1 MEADAKF
8 FWKNV
13 AQVKE
18 ELGVEK
24 VYNAD
29 QSGIMKTWKNLGAHV
44 IKSGFAGLLKCRSGG
59 NPDEPDDT
67 QEPTSV
73 EPVNELVEELE
84 RLNAVEDPVSDS
96 DDMFERYSD
105 DDVEAE

>member
-1 MEADAKF
+1 
-8 FWKNV
+8 
-13 AQVKE
+13 
-18 ELGVEK
+18 
-24 VYNAD
+24 
-29 QSGIMKTWKNLGAHV
+29 MKTWKNLGAHV

-59 NPDEPDDT
+59 NPDGPDDT
-67 QEPTSV
+67 QEPISV

-84 RLNAVEDPVSDS
+84 RLNAVEDAVSAS